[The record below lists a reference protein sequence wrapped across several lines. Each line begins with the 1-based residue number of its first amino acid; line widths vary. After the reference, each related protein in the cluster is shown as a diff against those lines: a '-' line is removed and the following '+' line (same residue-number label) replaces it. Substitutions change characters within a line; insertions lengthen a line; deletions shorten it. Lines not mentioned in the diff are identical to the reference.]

1 MYLLFVTL
9 GSPKSRVFRVR
20 ACILRHTKIIIRI
33 YYRRLK
39 GKNQVFLV
47 KNKGENIKCFRQK
60 IRFMVKVGNSLLE
73 KGNGRQ
79 INDVFAVC
87 SVCFC

>member
-47 KNKGENIKCFRQK
+47 KNKGENIKCFRQNYDLLGK
-60 IRFMVKVGNSLLE
+60 IT
-73 KGNGRQ
+73 
-79 INDVFAVC
+79 
-87 SVCFC
+87 